1 MNNNYT
7 ITNYLRKNKNKGKL
21 LSKRELHSIENRQL
35 QALRMNN
42 YSEIA
47 DAKTKVLSII
57 DKDGLENEDQKLRL
71 DSAFKT
77 LPYIM
82 PQKKAIEVQ
91 VTTRKLEDIIEETI
105 QEAEIISEEK
115 QDNKAD
121 DSDKVQ
127 IQAKNKENDV
137 R

>member
-1 MNNNYT
+1 MLT
-7 ITNYLRKNKNKGKL
+7 DDIRRTKKITQKMLR
-21 LSKRELHSIENRQL
+21 EIDNRRL
-35 QALRMNN
+35 QALRMGDYN
-42 YSEIA
+42 EIM
-47 DAKTKVLSII
+47 DAKQQVLSII
-57 DKDGLENEDQKLRL
+57 DKDGLQNDEAKIRL

-82 PQKKAIEVQ
+82 PLKKAIDVQ
-91 VTTRKLEDIIEETI
+91 ITTRKLEDIIEETI
-105 QEAEIISEEK
+105 QEAEIITEEK